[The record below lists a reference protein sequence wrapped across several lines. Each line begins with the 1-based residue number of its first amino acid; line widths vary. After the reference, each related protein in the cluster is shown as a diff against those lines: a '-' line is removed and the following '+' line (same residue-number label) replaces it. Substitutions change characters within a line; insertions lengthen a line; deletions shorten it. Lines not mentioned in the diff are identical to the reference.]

1 MKNLKIGELKM
12 VILATNL
19 EKVDQDRGT
28 DEVICKLMQTCRRMQ
43 VPLVFAFDR
52 YKLGCLAK
60 FQGQKVS
67 CVGISNFQGANEIY
81 NRLVDLTGELR
92 ELYYRN
98 LSNSVA
104 AADLMLLRKEN

>member
-12 VILATNL
+12 IILATNL

-28 DEVICKLMQTCRRMQ
+28 DEVISKLMLTCRRMS

-60 FQGQKVS
+60 FQG
-67 CVGISNFQGANEIY
+67 
-81 NRLVDLTGELR
+81 
-92 ELYYRN
+92 
-98 LSNSVA
+98 
-104 AADLMLLRKEN
+104 